1 MATERPTDER
11 HFETPPPL
19 TDDDLAQLHTM
30 LADYDAHTDG
40 TERAPNGT
48 PTRLYIA
55 DDLVS
60 QALPALLAEVARLRT
75 REAALVEVAQA
86 VADHAGYYSDNHFR
100 QCAFCDNGALESRI
114 IAHWHECEVTKAR
127 ALLATEGDA
136 DAD

>member
-19 TDDDLAQLHTM
+19 TDDDLAQIAAM
-30 LADYDAHTDG
+30 LADYDAHTDS
-40 TERAPNGT
+40 TDRAPNGT
-48 PTRLYIA
+48 PTRLFIA

-86 VADHAGYYSDNHFR
+86 VADGEVYHDSKGGMLIVATPD
-100 QCAFCDNGALESRI
+100 AFVA
-114 IAHWHECEVTKAR
+114 KAR
-127 ALLATEGDA
+127 ALLATEGDGA
-136 DAD
+136 

>member
-30 LADYDAHTDG
+30 LADYDAHTDS
-40 TERAPNGT
+40 TDRAPNGT

-75 REAALVEVAQA
+75 REAALVEIAEA
-86 VADHAGYYSDNHFR
+86 VAHGGDADDFNQRAAYRIHYRVYASDELR
-100 QCAFCDNGALESRI
+100 A
-114 IAHWHECEVTKAR
+114 KAR
-127 ALLATEGDA
+127 ALLAAEGDGA
-136 DAD
+136 